1 MTLRDEAKPKRL
13 TKTTVDA
20 VPIPATGEVRVW
32 DKDLSGFCLRV
43 YASGRKVYAIKYR
56 VAGRQ
61 RWLTLGEHGNPW
73 TPEKARADAATA
85 LLEATR
91 GIDPAAEKRLRD
103 DLTVSKLIAL
113 YLDEGKASK
122 PLKRDISWAQDKSN
136 LNRHVKPLIGSRL
149 VSGLTKSDLTGM
161 VAAITAGK
169 TATVEKTKARG
180 KATVTGGGGTAA
192 RSYSTARAMFSWAIE
207 EGYMKPP
214 NPCGGVK
221 LPKRLEVE
229 RFLSLKEAL
238 SLLTALDELE
248 AEGEVSARHAAIFRL
263 LLLTGARR
271 TEIAGLRWSEVNFDR
286 SCLILPPARSKSGEK
301 SGERRITLNA
311 SAVEILKGLEKTK
324 GAARY
329 VFPAIKGKSGHTT
342 AEGKIWREKV
352 LPRAKLPGVRIHDLR
367 HSFASFALADGASLA
382 LIGKALGHASSRTT
396 ERYAK
401 LADDPLRAMAEKM
414 GERFDRPAPEQPE
427 QPEGVA
433 E

>member
-1 MTLRDEAKPKRL
+1 MTLRDEAKPRRL
-13 TKTTVDA
+13 TKTVIDA

-73 TPEKARADAATA
+73 TAEKARADAATA
-85 LLEATR
+85 LLEASR
-91 GIDPAAEKRLRD
+91 GTDPAAEKRLRD
-103 DLTVSKLIAL
+103 DMTVAKLIAL
-113 YLDEGKASK
+113 YLEEGPKAK
-122 PLKRDISWAQDKSN
+122 PGKRAISWAQDKSN

-149 VSGLTKSDLTGM
+149 VSGLGKSDLTGM
-161 VAAITAGK
+161 VGAITVGK

-221 LPKRLEVE
+221 LAARPSVE
-229 RFLSLKEAL
+229 RFLSLSQAMTLLKAL
-238 SLLTALDELE
+238 SELE

-271 TEIAGLRWSEVNFDR
+271 TEIAGLRWSEVHFER
-286 SCLILPPARSKSGEK
+286 ACLVLPPERSKSGEK
-301 SGERRITLNA
+301 SGERRITLNDA
-311 SAVEILKGLEKTK
+311 AVTILKDLEKTK
-324 GAARY
+324 STGRY

-414 GERFDRPAPEQPE
+414 GERFGGPKS
-427 QPEGVA
+427 
-433 E
+433 